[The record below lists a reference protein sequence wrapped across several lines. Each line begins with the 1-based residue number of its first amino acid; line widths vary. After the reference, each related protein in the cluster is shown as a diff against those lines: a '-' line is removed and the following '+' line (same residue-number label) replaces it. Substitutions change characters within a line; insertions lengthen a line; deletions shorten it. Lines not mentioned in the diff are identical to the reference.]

1 MEKVIYLVW
10 GDGERPERDANF
22 EKGVVE
28 VVARGVEATEARGG
42 SVHVARQEI
51 ASRWL
56 KRTVPPAESLWC
68 MTSVWLDDIIE
79 REAYEQELR
88 ALGADRYDSYLVTE
102 SVPRWRPGA
111 RNGQLS
117 AGIQLLSLLNR
128 PDPMSH
134 DEFTDYWINGHL
146 PLSLT
151 IHPQW
156 TYVRN
161 IITRPLSEGAKQFD
175 AVCEHG
181 FEEPDHLTDP
191 RYFYG
196 AGSDPDKL
204 AENQAIIAKDAAVF
218 VDRERTASQT
228 TVEYVIKPAFTP
240 RALPGLEYAGPAQL

>member
-1 MEKVIYLVW
+1 MEKVIFLVW
-10 GDGERPERDANF
+10 GDGARPERDANF
-22 EKGVVE
+22 EKEVVE
-28 VVARGVEATEARGG
+28 VVTRSLEASKARGG

-51 ASRWL
+51 VSRWQQ
-56 KRTVPPAESLWC
+56 RTVPPAESLWC
-68 MTSVWLDDIIE
+68 MTSVCLDDIIG
-79 REAYEQELR
+79 REPHEGELR

-102 SVPRWRPGA
+102 SVPRWRPA
-111 RNGQLS
+111 PSNGQLS
-117 AGIQLLSLLNR
+117 AGIQLLSMLNR
-128 PDPMSH
+128 PDTMSH
-134 DEFTDYWINGHL
+134 DQFTDYWINGHL

-161 IITRPLSEGAKQFD
+161 IITRSLSEGAKQFD

-181 FEEPDHLTDP
+181 FEESEHLIDP

-204 AENQAIIAKDAAVF
+204 TKNQAIIAKDAAVF
-218 VDRERTASQT
+218 VDRDRTAAQT

-240 RALPGLEYAGPAQL
+240 RALPGLEYSGPAQL